1 MTLSLTRQTNNHM
14 IAQTQGRVPPQSQSG
29 KENLKAFCRVKS
41 PEGFLKVLV
50 LVTVKE
56 PATETELI
64 NLQKGQVSTRQ
75 VIDPPA
81 VSLSFGWVF
90 HHQPRKSENFFS

>member
-1 MTLSLTRQTNNHM
+1 M
-14 IAQTQGRVPPQSQSG
+14 
-29 KENLKAFCRVKS
+29 E
-41 PEGFLKVLV
+41 VLV

-56 PATETELI
+56 PAAETELI
-64 NLQKGQVSTRQ
+64 NLQKGQASTRQ

-81 VSLSFGWVF
+81 GSLSFGWVF